1 MSKKKYSNPKKD
13 DKNSQN
19 TNIGYVRNKIQS
31 ESVLT
36 RIIEQS
42 NYRVRRDVSDWRK
55 ALVMAES
62 KEQPRR
68 WLLYN
73 LYEDLVLDAHL
84 SSQIQTRKLKILGLD
99 FKIADLKSKKKLDD
113 KTELLERQWFYSFID
128 LALDSLFFGHSLIQF
143 SEFKENEVSS
153 IELVPRRHVR
163 PEYGDF
169 LIQQTDST
177 GIPYRNTP
185 LMDWLIEIG
194 DHTDLG
200 LLCKAAPNVLWK
212 KNALMCWSEY
222 TEIFGMPLRVG
233 KTNTRSNDDLDRIEA
248 QLQQMGSAAYAV
260 LQTGETV
267 EFIESTKGD
276 AYNVYDKLADRC
288 NSELSKLILGQT
300 LTADV
305 GKTGTRAQ
313 GEVHERIADVIHK
326 ADILMVELIVND
338 KLIPLLV
345 KHGYPLQN
353 TFFEFVIKQEI
364 TQLDWTI
371 DSGLLEKFEIE
382 PQYFIDKYSVP
393 IIGKRAVPQFLPKNN
408 EEEEQEEEEPN
419 TKKDLAQ
426 KDYQKIIQLHSDIN
440 KLYMNDNCCEHE

>member
-1 MSKKKYSNPKKD
+1 MAKKKYSTTKKND
-13 DKNSQN
+13 QNSQN
-19 TNIGYVRNKIQS
+19 QNIGLVRNKPQS
-31 ESVLT
+31 ENVIT

-42 NYRVRRDVSDWRK
+42 NYRTRKDVSDWRK
-55 ALVMAES
+55 ALVMSES

-73 LYEDLVLDAHL
+73 LYDDLLLDAHL

-113 KTELLERQWFYSFID
+113 KTELLERQWFYKFIS
-128 LALDSLFFGHSLIQF
+128 LALDSLLFGHSLIQF
-143 SEFKENEVSS
+143 SEFKANEVSK
-153 IELVPRRHVR
+153 IDIVPRRHVR
-163 PEYGDF
+163 PEYGDY

-177 GIPYRNTP
+177 GIRYRDTP
-185 LMDWLIEIG
+185 LMDWLIEVG
-194 DHTDLG
+194 DNTDLG
-200 LLCKAAPNVLWK
+200 LLAKASPNVLWK
-212 KNALMCWSEY
+212 KNAMMCWSEY

-233 KTNTRSNDDLDRIEA
+233 KTNTRSNEDLDRIEA

-276 AYNVYDKLADRC
+276 AYNVYDKLVDRC

-305 GKTGTRAQ
+305 GKSGTRAQ

-326 ADILMVELIVND
+326 ADILLIEHVVND
-338 KLIPLLV
+338 QLIPLLI
-345 KHGYPLQN
+345 KHGYALQN

-371 DSGLLEKFEIE
+371 DNGLLEKFEIE

-393 IIGKRAVPQFLPKNN
+393 IIGKRTMPVVPTIRDDDKEKKLSAQNDY
-408 EEEEQEEEEPN
+408 
-419 TKKDLAQ
+419 TKIK
-426 KDYQKIIQLHSDIN
+426 QLHSDIN
-440 KLYMNDNCCEHE
+440 KLYMNDTCCEHE